1 MKNIKASVLI
11 ASHNNSKFINDCL
24 KSLKE
29 QTYNNIEVILFDDCS
44 KDNSVEEIKKFSNIN
59 LIVNTINSNFGS
71 FNQMNAYKQ
80 AFKKSNGEIIF
91 FLDSDDYFCSNKI
104 EKVINQF
111 SLDENLNVVFDSPIY
126 KYEAKTKKKNI
137 SEKKYPKNYW
147 PFIFPQSCISV
158 RRNCMEK
165 IFEEIY
171 FEEFPNTWMDFR
183 IAIHVSYILKS
194 FLIIKENLT
203 YYRQSNFNVSSKF
216 KFLGKLWWQRRLEA
230 HKYIKFFFK
239 KNNIQHIKNL
249 DYLITTLINKF
260 IK

>member
-1 MKNIKASVLI
+1 
-11 ASHNNSKFINDCL
+11 
-24 KSLKE
+24 
-29 QTYNNIEVILFDDCS
+29 
-44 KDNSVEEIKKFSNIN
+44 
-59 LIVNTINSNFGS
+59 
-71 FNQMNAYKQ
+71 
-80 AFKKSNGEIIF
+80 
-91 FLDSDDYFCSNKI
+91 
-104 EKVINQF
+104 
-111 SLDENLNVVFDSPIY
+111 
-126 KYEAKTKKKNI
+126 
-137 SEKKYPKNYW
+137 
-147 PFIFPQSCISV
+147 
-158 RRNCMEK
+158 MEK
-165 IFEEIY
+165 IFEETY

-230 HKYIKFFFK
+230 HEYIKFFFK